1 MNKRANLPAADTTHR
16 PNANNEHS
24 PLAFDRWNS
33 AIRAASDDG
42 ENTIT
47 IYEPIGYDWWTGEGV
62 TAKRISGALRSMGGK
77 DVTVMINSPGGDVWE
92 GLAIYN
98 LLREYSGKVTVKI
111 IGLAASAAS
120 FIAMAAD
127 EIQIARAGFLMIHN
141 AWSVA
146 MGNKNDMREYAD
158 FLDQIDQ
165 TIADIYHVRTG
176 IDVDDLSDQM
186 DAETWINGTTAI
198 DQGFAD
204 SFLSSDAVIEDA
216 SNVAIDKIAAQKM
229 DIILAK
235 TGMSR
240 TDRRNLIKDLKTG
253 TPSAT
258 TNNMPCAVDEN
269 IMGTLSAQLQNTI
282 DAFKR

>member
-1 MNKRANLPAADTTHR
+1 MNKRANLPAADVTHR
-16 PNANNEHS
+16 PHANVDHS

-146 MGNKNDMREYAD
+146 MGNKNEMREYAD

-176 IDVDDLSDQM
+176 IDVDELAAQM

-204 SFLSSDAVIEDA
+204 SFLASDAVIEDA
-216 SNVAIDKIAAQKM
+216 SNVAPDKIAAHRL
-229 DIILAK
+229 DTILAK
-235 TGMSR
+235 SGMSR

-258 TNNMPCAVDEN
+258 TNNTPCAVDN
-269 IMGTLSAQLQNTI
+269 TIMSTLSAKLQSTI